1 MPEDTPAEPAEF
13 GGADRDESRALGSV
27 MAERHR
33 LLSLAFRM
41 MGTLAD
47 AEDVVQETYARWY
60 RLEPEERDEIAAPA
74 AWLMRVASRISLDLL
89 GSARARRETYVG
101 QWLPEPVPADL
112 FAGTAKAPPDSSQF
126 AADPLE
132 RVTLDD
138 AVSMALLTVLE
149 AMTPAERVTFVLHDV
164 FGVPYDEIAGVVGR
178 SAAATRQLATSAR
191 RHVRRGRRAQVSPRQ
206 HDDVVRAFRDA
217 TVGGDIKDLLHLL
230 APDVELRIDGGGF
243 VNAAPQVIRG
253 SDHVARWFMGVLR
266 KQPALRLERRDTA
279 DGLGYLIRNEGHRN
293 GLITFDVGDE
303 CVTNVWLM
311 LNPMKLTYWPLD

>member
-1 MPEDTPAEPAEF
+1 
-13 GGADRDESRALGSV
+13 

-41 MGTLAD
+41 TGTLAD

-60 RLEPEERDEIAAPA
+60 RLDPGERDDIAVPA

-112 FAGTAKAPPDSSQF
+112 FADTAAAPLNSSDL
-126 AADPLE
+126 AADPLD

-164 FGVPYDEIAGVVGR
+164 FGVPFDEIADVVGR
-178 SAAATRQLATSAR
+178 SSAATRQLATSAR
-191 RHVRRGRRAQVSPRQ
+191 RHVRRGRRAQVSSTSMTRSSG
-206 HDDVVRAFRDA
+206 HSGVRLSEGTSRVSSACWLPTSNYA
-217 TVGGDIKDLLHLL
+217 WTAAASSMPHL
-230 APDVELRIDGGGF
+230 R
-243 VNAAPQVIRG
+243 
-253 SDHVARWFMGVLR
+253 
-266 KQPALRLERRDTA
+266 
-279 DGLGYLIRNEGHRN
+279 
-293 GLITFDVGDE
+293 
-303 CVTNVWLM
+303 
-311 LNPMKLTYWPLD
+311 

>member
-1 MPEDTPAEPAEF
+1 
-13 GGADRDESRALGSV
+13 

-41 MGTLAD
+41 TGTLAD
-47 AEDVVQETYARWY
+47 AEDVVQETYVRWY
-60 RLEPEERDEIAAPA
+60 RLEPEERDDIAVPA

-89 GSARARRETYVG
+89 GSARVRRETYVG

-112 FAGTAKAPPDSSQF
+112 FADTANVSPTSSRLAP
-126 AADPLE
+126 DPLE

-164 FGVPYDEIAGVVGR
+164 FRVPFDEIADVVGR

-191 RHVRRGRRAQVSPRQ
+191 RHVRRGRRAQVSPHQ
-206 HDDVVRAFRDA
+206 HDEVVRAFRDA
-217 TVGGDIKDLLHLL
+217 TVGGGIEDLLRVL
-230 APDVELRIDGGGF
+230 APDVELRVDGGGF

-253 SDHVARWFMGVLR
+253 SDHVARWFMGVMR

-279 DGLGYLIRNEGHRN
+279 DGLGYVIRNEGRRY
-293 GLITFDVGDE
+293 GMVTFGVSDE
-303 CVTNVWLM
+303 CVTNVWIM
-311 LNPMKLTYWPLD
+311 LNPMKLTNWPPD